1 VRRCIA
7 HGALQTAAIIRLGPG
22 SHRDSSSLPEGFR
35 FTRLAPRKTE
45 CAPLQERRSMSRASS
60 PLLFGLAP
68 RGVFRALAIASEAVG
83 SYPTFSPLPTARALR
98 DVSQVLPARCHR
110 AALRRRFNF
119 LWHYPWLRFVAKPP
133 GVTRRVALSR
143 VLANKSWPCLRTV
156 SGLSSRCCALRPSSQ
171 RLPGPPAMFS
181 IPCECDLESLCAQKR
196 KCFQMRQ

>member
-1 VRRCIA
+1 
-7 HGALQTAAIIRLGPG
+7 
-22 SHRDSSSLPEGFR
+22 
-35 FTRLAPRKTE
+35 
-45 CAPLQERRSMSRASS
+45 LQERRSMSRASS

-83 SYPTFSPLPTARALR
+83 SYPTFSPLPTVRALR

-143 VLANKSWPCLRTV
+143 VLANKSSAMPQDGVRTFLPLLRLAAQQPAITRPARWFKYTLQV
-156 SGLSSRCCALRPSSQ
+156 RVCCACTIFCGYVAELMLVKFR
-171 RLPGPPAMFS
+171 
-181 IPCECDLESLCAQKR
+181 
-196 KCFQMRQ
+196 